1 MTISMSMAAWTLV
14 LMLGVTLIWI
24 GLLSSVAY
32 LATQG
37 SRRR

>member
-1 MTISMSMAAWTLV
+1 MTISMSMAYWTLF

-24 GLLSSVAY
+24 ALLSSVAY

-37 SRRR
+37 PRRR